1 MNGNRNRNMNG
12 NNGNGN
18 GDNGDNGPQY
28 PSRKW
33 KLIMLV
39 VIVATVAAFLP
50 PLVSA
55 WLMGADKP
63 LVILSGTEWVSVVT
77 ISISAYFGANVWQK
91 HVQRRAYLDPYGDRT
106 YFDPDDS
113 GVRGGAGTAE
123 AVTEYGDDEDDEN
136 KEA

>member
-1 MNGNRNRNMNG
+1 MNGYRNRNMNG
-12 NNGNGN
+12 GN
-18 GDNGDNGPQY
+18 GDCDGNGDSGSQY

-33 KLIMLV
+33 KLIMMV

-55 WLMGADKP
+55 WLMGTDKP

-91 HVQRRAYLDPYGDRT
+91 HVQRRQYGFDRES
-106 YFDPDDS
+106 S
-113 GVRGGAGTAE
+113 GVRGGYDDECGNT
-123 AVTEYGDDEDDEN
+123 GDDDASVEDEEDDSN